1 MLNCKQNSELLS
13 QAMDR
18 PVTFRERI
26 AMKMHLVMCRGCRNF
41 EKQLE
46 FIRKAAREMPR
57 KL

>member
-18 PVTFRERI
+18 PITMREKI
-26 AMKMHLVMCRGCRNF
+26 AMRMHLMMCSGCRNF